1 MKRLLFFTCYTFIF
15 ILCLSSQEVSYELS
29 PDLIMKIE
37 LGNPKIYKEGDNIY
51 LNVMLLN
58 KSNNVQSTY
67 IAEDKRHSFDFSIV
81 TMKNQEIEYKKEYV
95 TYFYRVQNIYMSKI
109 SLMEKE
115 GYLYKIL
122 LNDYYD
128 LNMTGQFY
136 VTGYYY
142 PNLKVNNNRDNAIS
156 SNQLVINIRDRN
168 FDDRY
173 FVNTVEIDD
182 SNGSPVETLKKIPP
196 DDVID
201 YMLTARMQRNWDRYF
216 LYMNMDE
223 LIKTNNIFGRDF
235 GKKNLEQQREL
246 IKNYKEY
253 LKKDNIN
260 DINFLPHKFDIVK
273 TTYSQSEA
281 KVEVKV
287 QFKTLDY
294 IEERYYTFSLHKK
307 GEHWFVYSYE
317 VMEMGVK

>member
-1 MKRLLFFTCYTFIF
+1 MKRFLFFICYTFIF
-15 ILCLSSQEVSYELS
+15 ILCLSSQEVSYGLF
-29 PDLIMKIE
+29 PDLVVKIE

-51 LNVMLLN
+51 LNVILLN
-58 KSNNVQSTY
+58 KTNSVQSTY
-67 IAEDKRHSFDFSIV
+67 IAEDKKYSFDFSIV
-81 TMKNQEIEYKKEYV
+81 TTKNQEIRYRKEYV
-95 TYFYRVQNIYMSKI
+95 THFNRVQNIYMSKI
-109 SLMEKE
+109 SLMEEE
-115 GYLYKIL
+115 GYIYKIL

-136 VTGYYY
+136 VTGYFY
-142 PNLKVNNNRDNAIS
+142 PNLKVNDDRSNAIK
-156 SNQLVINIRDRN
+156 SNQLVINIREKN

-173 FVNTVEIDD
+173 YANTVEVDD
-182 SNGSPVETLKKIPP
+182 TNGSPVETLKKIPP
-196 DDVID
+196 DEVVD
-201 YMLTARMQRNWDRYF
+201 YMLSARMKRNWDKYF

-273 TTYSQSEA
+273 TTYSQTEA
-281 KVEVKV
+281 KVEVLV
-287 QFKTLDY
+287 QFKSLDY
-294 IEERYYTFSLHKK
+294 IEQKYYTFFLRRN
-307 GEHWFVYSYE
+307 GEYWSVYSYE
-317 VMEMGVK
+317 VMDMGVK